1 MSKKDIGKLVG
12 FSETRHIKEFE
23 EDLKKLLTRY
33 GLALLPDRTIHCDRG
48 IVTTELEIVTTY
60 DKMFDAFCRKSAERT
75 RIYADSL
82 HEPYAKKP
90 WFKHCCK
97 CCKNRVNYPV
107 AGAICSMVSCAETNC
122 QLVKKWIE
130 TRIK

>member
-1 MSKKDIGKLVG
+1 MKNKTVLRGQALDPWPHDPL
-12 FSETRHIKEFE
+12 
-23 EDLKKLLTRY
+23 RY
-33 GLALLPDRTIHCDRG
+33 RNT
-48 IVTTELEIVTTY
+48 
-60 DKMFDAFCRKSAERT
+60 AERT

-97 CCKNRVNYPV
+97 CCKYRVNYPV